1 MAANVTIYN
10 FLAWIREQIEPDRL
24 SALITGYNYT
34 DDSDETIMDAL
45 QSYPE
50 FKNDLGRLLGESL
63 KNNEVELNRSVGG
76 ISFESNS
83 LSIQDWKKIIKQND
97 FSRANGSP
105 YSLLGPGGLPSGNSY
120 GGSNATTQTKDWK
133 GLLGG
138 VVNVGLD
145 FLFGKNENQ
154 NPPPAD
160 EKKKESGSSTAL
172 WIIIGVVVIAIVAIL
187 WLSLS
192 KK

>member
-97 FSRANGSP
+97 FDRAIGDGSSSGTAPKKDYKALINGV
-105 YSLLGPGGLPSGNSY
+105 LGS
-120 GGSNATTQTKDWK
+120 A
-133 GLLGG
+133 
-138 VVNVGLD
+138 LD
-145 FLFGKNENQ
+145 FFFGQNPNQ
-154 NPPPAD
+154 NPNAGAAAD
-160 EKKKESGSSTAL
+160 DKKKESGSSTAL